1 MLLGA
6 IQQQMKCS
14 GLPMSNKE
22 KHMEIENL
30 FFMAKTKAASDLHI
44 RVGLPPMLRIHGI
57 LEKIDVPPLE
67 AVDAEKLVQE
77 LLYSDELKKKFQEG
91 REVDFAF
98 QQGQTGRY
106 RVNVFKQNGTCAAA
120 LRRIESDILSMEH
133 LGLPSEILQKLCHN
147 AQGLV
152 LVTGPTGSGKSTTL
166 AAMVDYINQ
175 TRNGHILTLEDPIEY
190 VHEPKESMISQRE
203 IGVDTKSYST
213 GLRAALREDPDV
225 ILVGEMRD
233 AETIATA
240 ITAAETG
247 HLVLSTLHTVG
258 AGQTIDRIIDV
269 FPAAQQ
275 GQIRAQLANLLKGV
289 ISQQLL
295 TNRDCRGRCVAY
307 EALISTPA
315 ISNLIREGKSYQIN
329 SHIQTGGNLG
339 MQTMDTSLIHLYR
352 QGKITEEQVMSSAI
366 IPGEI
371 KRMLNI
377 S

>member
-6 IQQQMKCS
+6 IQQQMKWS

-22 KHMEIENL
+22 KHMKIENL
-30 FFMAKTKAASDLHI
+30 FCMARTKAASDLHI
-44 RVGLPPMLRIHGI
+44 RVGLPPILRIHGI
-57 LEKIDVPPLE
+57 LEKIDVPHLE
-67 AVDAEKLVQE
+67 ASDTEKLVQE
-77 LLYSDELKKKFQEG
+77 LLYNDELKKKFQEEK
-91 REVDFAF
+91 EVDFAF
-98 QQGQTGRY
+98 QQGETGRY
-106 RVNVFKQNGTCAAA
+106 RVNVFKQKGTCAAA
-120 LRRIESDILSMEH
+120 LRRIEPDILSMEN
-133 LGLPSEILQKLCHN
+133 LGLPPEVLQKLCHN

-166 AAMVDYINQ
+166 AAMIDYINE

-190 VHEPKESMISQRE
+190 VHQPKQSMISQRE

-247 HLVLSTLHTVG
+247 HLVFSTLHTVG
-258 AGQTIDRIIDV
+258 ASQTIDRIIDV
-269 FPAAQQ
+269 FPATQQ

-295 TNRDCRGRCVAY
+295 TNRDYRGRCLAY
-307 EALISTPA
+307 EALIGTPA

-339 MQTMDTSLIHLYR
+339 MQTMDTSLTHLYK
-352 QGKITEEQVMSSAI
+352 QGKITEGQVMSNAI

-371 KRMLNI
+371 KRILNI